1 MAEQPPQEQ
10 GLPEPLAVSTFQ
22 YAVPAKTIP
31 GAAAGDSDQA
41 AQQPATS
48 QPATSQGQDAT
59 PSTREDPIWISK
71 REVRKAAPRTSGSKK
86 TTYFIEFYLVDN
98 HGYET
103 LAATG
108 EDQGL
113 HLPRSL
119 EPCASCMQCANIQG
133 ATHCCHCIQRL
144 NNKYVP
150 GHPGPSPNDFASLHG
165 TPGSSL
171 NIQYKL

>member
-1 MAEQPPQEQ
+1 MAEQPSQEQ
-10 GLPEPLAVSTFQ
+10 ALPEPLAASSFPDT
-22 YAVPAKTIP
+22 APAKTIP
-31 GAAAGDSDQA
+31 GAPAGDSDQA

-113 HLPRSL
+113 RLPCSF
-119 EPCASCMQCANIQG
+119 EP
-133 ATHCCHCIQRL
+133 
-144 NNKYVP
+144 
-150 GHPGPSPNDFASLHG
+150 
-165 TPGSSL
+165 
-171 NIQYKL
+171 

>member
-1 MAEQPPQEQ
+1 MAEQPFESQ
-10 GLPEPLAVSTFQ
+10 GLPEPLAGTASADAT
-22 YAVPAKTIP
+22 PIKTVP
-31 GAAAGDSDQA
+31 GAAAGDGDRQA
-41 AQQPATS
+41 ARPATS

-113 HLPRSL
+113 RLSPFSHCSL
-119 EPCASCMQCANIQG
+119 ETIA
-133 ATHCCHCIQRL
+133 
-144 NNKYVP
+144 
-150 GHPGPSPNDFASLHG
+150 
-165 TPGSSL
+165 
-171 NIQYKL
+171 

>member
-1 MAEQPPQEQ
+1 MAEQPPERQ
-10 GLPEPLAVSTFQ
+10 GLPEPLAGATSTD
-22 YAVPAKTIP
+22 ATPTKTIP
-31 GAAAGDSDQA
+31 GAGAGDGEQA
-41 AQQPATS
+41 AQPATS

-113 HLPRSL
+113 HLSSSAIAHWR
-119 EPCASCMQCANIQG
+119 Q
-133 ATHCCHCIQRL
+133 
-144 NNKYVP
+144 
-150 GHPGPSPNDFASLHG
+150 FA
-165 TPGSSL
+165 
-171 NIQYKL
+171 